1 MSRGCGQWWPVG
13 QGYSVGPACTVFMTS
28 EGSGT
33 PPLPVTSLPK
43 TVTASLV
50 VLAGYKDSKE
60 FLALGSCGSTCLE
73 EQNAREVTTDLQ
85 LKRHPSQSLG
95 KFSVLFI
102 GRDSD
107 ENLIWL

>member
-1 MSRGCGQWWPVG
+1 M
-13 QGYSVGPACTVFMTS
+13 AFTA
-28 EGSGT
+28 GSSSQLT
-33 PPLPVTSLPK
+33 HM
-43 TVTASLV
+43 
-50 VLAGYKDSKE
+50 
-60 FLALGSCGSTCLE
+60 ALGSCGSTCLE